1 MLRVARD
8 LLVRASGITRPDD
21 GRPVQF
27 GGSPRGPR
35 PKVRSDSHEIYVSN
49 PDGARVRRGR
59 RRRVR
64 AAAADRA
71 AGPAGSAGPG
81 PQPARLRRAE
91 SGLAG
96 PGLNDNRATAV
107 AQDET
112 ARDL

>member
-21 GRPVQF
+21 GRPVQC

-35 PKVRSDSHEIYVSN
+35 PEVRSDSHEMSVSN

-59 RRRVR
+59 RRSVGAAAADAAAAAAGPAAATAS

-81 PQPARLRRAE
+81 RQPARLRRAE
-91 SGLAG
+91 TGL
-96 PGLNDNRATAV
+96 
-107 AQDET
+107 
-112 ARDL
+112 